1 MVDTKS
7 KMCAFVEADGNCNNC
22 NKCRLYGVPDGKATY
37 CFAHKKEG
45 MVNIRQAR
53 KRQKV

>member
-7 KMCAFVEADGNCNNC
+7 KMCAFVEPGGANCTR
-22 NKCRLYGVPDGKATY
+22 CRLYGDPDGKATF
-37 CFAHKKEG
+37 CLVHKKEG

-53 KRQKV
+53 KRKRS

>member
-7 KMCAFVEADGNCNNC
+7 KMCPFVEADGNNC

-45 MVNIRQAR
+45 MINIRQAK
-53 KRQKV
+53 KRQKI